1 MYVLPQNKHDKN
13 KQREREKKKGKKREK
28 NTQRQNISIISPCFY
43 LFPSKFC
50 SCRHAPFIMQ
60 NQNLQSTKWDF
71 LSWRSQNGKK
81 IDEQ

>member
-1 MYVLPQNKHDKN
+1 MTKTNKE
-13 KQREREKKKGKKREK
+13 RERRKKEKRERK
-28 NTQRQNISIISPCFY
+28 KTQRQNISIISPCFY

-71 LSWRSQNGKK
+71 HSWRSQNGKK